1 MVVVSQLLQ
10 GVSVQNSIDAAEQ
23 YVEETY
29 QSFGQPDCDLVGR
42 GDESYTLKP
51 LEQDLSQLVGVYEGS
66 YFASQGETGLT
77 LTVYEENGGYRA
89 LFDFYNL
96 PGPDQCQRGLLYDGC
111 DCDRSG
117 GLPF

>member
-51 LEQDLSQLVGVYEGS
+51 LEQDLSQLVGVYEAPIS
-66 YFASQGETGLT
+66 
-77 LTVYEENGGYRA
+77 
-89 LFDFYNL
+89 
-96 PGPDQCQRGLLYDGC
+96 PPRG
-111 DCDRSG
+111 R
-117 GLPF
+117 PA